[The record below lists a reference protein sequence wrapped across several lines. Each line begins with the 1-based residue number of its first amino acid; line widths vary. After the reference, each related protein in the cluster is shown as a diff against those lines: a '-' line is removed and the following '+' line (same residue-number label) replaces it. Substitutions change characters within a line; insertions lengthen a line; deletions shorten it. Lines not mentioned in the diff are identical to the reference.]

1 MKRTYQL
8 IIVAIIFLL
17 ILWLPSVVE
26 ASTLTWK
33 DESQGIEWQY
43 ELDGNNNVI
52 NLNCTNKLSV
62 AGKVTIPSTID
73 GKKVI
78 SLLGTEYP
86 TLDGDMYDAIFKN
99 CAGLTEVVIPNSISQ
114 ISGGA
119 FYNCVGLKNV
129 TMPDNINLIENDA
142 FSGCTGIT
150 NITFSKELKSI
161 QKGAFEN
168 CSGIKTLNLPN
179 KLISIGE
186 SAFEGCTGIKKLEL
200 PNSITTIGRRAFM
213 GCSGISQLT
222 ISNQLTKIDNETFSN
237 CSGLTSV
244 IIPESV
250 TTISAGWIYSWQG
263 AFEECKNLERILI
276 PNSVATISKYAF
288 YDCPKLTIYGND
300 GMESKRF
307 AEENNIKFDYIANWD
322 KKANGDDVTSP
333 VVEKIEIPSNSIKN
347 CQRDANTKSY
357 VAPTGTKLVI
367 NVKFSENILG
377 KTTPSLTIKFGSG
390 KEIELTNGVLGVST
404 ISYAYTIKAEDKG
417 TINAVNLKGGD
428 IKDAAGN
435 AAVLSTPT
443 VKLEYD
449 SGYSLYANGNFSGSA
464 TDNKNDQKQDDAKND
479 NTNKNNSGNNNT
491 NKDNTNKNDNKKD
504 NTTAT
509 GKIPQTGMNY
519 TIISVIAIIVVISI
533 VIYRKYTKYKD
544 IK

>member
-73 GKKVI
+73 GKKVV
-78 SLLGTEYP
+78 SLLGTKYSI
-86 TLDGDMYDAIFKN
+86 LGDGYDAIFKN
-99 CAGLTEVVIPNSISQ
+99 CAGLTEIVIPNSISQ

-129 TMPDNINLIENDA
+129 TMPDNINLIEDDA
-142 FSGCTGIT
+142 FNGCTGIT

-161 QKGAFEN
+161 QERAFKN

-200 PNSITTIGRRAFM
+200 PNSITTIGRRTFM
-213 GCSGISQLT
+213 ECSGISQLT

-250 TTISAGWIYSWQG
+250 TTISSETYSWTG
-263 AFEECKNLERILI
+263 AFENCKNLERILI

-288 YDCPKLTIYGND
+288 YECPKLTIYGND

-333 VVEKIEIPSNSIKN
+333 VVEKIEISSNSIKN
-347 CQRDANTKSY
+347 CQRDANTKLY

-377 KTTPSLTIKFGSG
+377 KTIPSLTIKFGSG

-443 VKLEYD
+443 VKLEYNSD
-449 SGYSLYANGNFSGSA
+449 YSLYANGNFSGNA
-464 TDNKNDQKQDDAKND
+464 TNNKNDQKQDDAKND
-479 NTNKNNSGNNNT
+479 NTNKNNNN
-491 NKDNTNKNDNKKD
+491 NKKD

>member
-78 SLLGTEYP
+78 SLLGTKWPIYSGAE
-86 TLDGDMYDAIFKN
+86 YDAIFKN
-99 CAGLTEVVIPNSISQ
+99 CAGLTEVVIPSSISQ

-119 FYNCVGLKNV
+119 FYNCVGLKTV
-129 TMPDNINLIENDA
+129 TMPDNINLIEKDA

-161 QKGAFEN
+161 QDNAFEN

-186 SAFEGCTGIKKLEL
+186 SAFEGCTGIKKLKL
-200 PNSITTIGRRAFM
+200 PNSIITIGARAFR

-222 ISNQLTKIDNETFSN
+222 LSNQLTKIDIGTFYN

-250 TTISAGWIYSWQG
+250 TTISSETYSLTG
-263 AFEECKNLERILI
+263 AFENCKNLERILI

-288 YDCPKLTIYGND
+288 HECPKLTIYGND

-333 VVEKIEIPSNSIKN
+333 VVEKIEISSNSIKN

-377 KTTPSLTIKFGSG
+377 KTIPSLTIKFGSG

-443 VKLEYD
+443 VKLEYNSD
-449 SGYSLYANGNFSGSA
+449 YSLYANGNFSGNA

-479 NTNKNNSGNNNT
+479 NSNKNNSGNNNT
-491 NKDNTNKNDNKKD
+491 NKNNNNNKKD

-519 TIISVIAIIVVISI
+519 TIISVIAIIVAISI

>member
-78 SLLGTEYP
+78 SLLGTEWPIYS
-86 TLDGDMYDAIFKN
+86 GAGYEAIFKN
-99 CAGLTEVVIPNSISQ
+99 CAGLTEVVIPSSISQ

-119 FYNCVGLKNV
+119 FYNCVGLKTV

-142 FSGCTGIT
+142 FNGCTGIT

-161 QKGAFEN
+161 QKAAFEN

-200 PNSITTIGRRAFM
+200 PNSITTIGEYAFK

-222 ISNQLTKIDNETFSN
+222 ISNQLTKINGGTFSN

-250 TTISAGWIYSWQG
+250 TTISTGIYYWTG
-263 AFEECKNLERILI
+263 AFGNCKNLERILI
-276 PNSVATISKYAF
+276 PNSVATIVENAF
-288 YDCPKLTIYGND
+288 RDCPKLTIYGND

-333 VVEKIEIPSNSIKN
+333 VVEKIEISSNSIKN

-443 VKLEYD
+443 VKLENY
-449 SGYSLYANGNFSGSA
+449 SGYSLYANGNFSGNA

-479 NTNKNNSGNNNT
+479 NSNKNNSGNNNT
-491 NKDNTNKNDNKKD
+491 NKDNTNKNNNQKD

>member
-73 GKKVI
+73 GKKVV
-78 SLLGTEYP
+78 SLLGTKYP
-86 TLDGDMYDAIFKN
+86 SSSGASYDAIFKN
-99 CAGLTEVVIPNSISQ
+99 CAGLTEIVIPSSISQ

-119 FYNCVGLKNV
+119 FYNCVGLKTV
-129 TMPDNINLIENDA
+129 TMPDNINLIEQYA

-161 QKGAFEN
+161 QDYAFEN

-200 PNSITTIGRRAFM
+200 PNSITTIGREAFS
-213 GCSGISQLT
+213 GCSGITQLT
-222 ISNQLTKIDNETFSN
+222 ISNQLTKIDMETFYN

-250 TTISAGWIYSWQG
+250 TTISSGDLIYRG
-263 AFEECKNLERILI
+263 AFANCKNLERILI
-276 PNSVATISKYAF
+276 PNSVATISEGAF
-288 YDCPKLTIYGND
+288 KDCPKLTIYGND

-322 KKANGDDVTSP
+322 KKANGGDVTSP
-333 VVEKIEIPSNSIKN
+333 VVEKIEISSNSIKN
-347 CQRDANTKSY
+347 CQRDDNTKSY

-377 KTTPSLTIKFGSG
+377 KTTPNLTIKFGSG

-443 VKLEYD
+443 VKLENY
-449 SGYSLYANGNFSGSA
+449 SGYSLYANGNFSGNA

-479 NTNKNNSGNNNT
+479 NSNKNNSGNNNT
-491 NKDNTNKNDNKKD
+491 NKDNTNKNNNQKD

>member
-78 SLLGTEYP
+78 SLLGTKYSI
-86 TLDGDMYDAIFKN
+86 LGDEYDAIFKN
-99 CAGLTEVVIPNSISQ
+99 CAGLTEIVIPSSISQ

-119 FYNCVGLKNV
+119 FYNCVGLKTV
-129 TMPDNINLIENDA
+129 TMLDNINLIENDA
-142 FSGCTGIT
+142 FNGCTGIT

-161 QKGAFEN
+161 QDNAFEN

-179 KLISIGE
+179 KLVSIGE

-200 PNSITTIGRRAFM
+200 PNSITTIGEYAFK

-222 ISNQLTKIDNETFSN
+222 ISNQLTKIDIGTFYN

-250 TTISAGWIYSWQG
+250 TTISGSILSYG
-263 AFEECKNLERILI
+263 AFENCKNLERILI
-276 PNSVATISKYAF
+276 PDSVATISKYAF
-288 YDCPKLTIYGND
+288 KDCPKLTIYGND

-333 VVEKIEIPSNSIKN
+333 VVEKIEISSNSIKN
-347 CQRDANTKSY
+347 CQRDDNTKSY

-428 IKDAAGN
+428 IKDAEGN

-443 VKLEYD
+443 VKLEYNSD
-449 SGYSLYANGNFSGSA
+449 YSLYANGKFSGSA
-464 TDNKNDQKQDDAKND
+464 TNNKNDQKQDDAKND

-491 NKDNTNKNDNKKD
+491 NKDNTNKNNNPKD

>member
-78 SLLGTEYP
+78 SLLGTP
-86 TLDGDMYDAIFKN
+86 WLSSSYDAIFKN
-99 CAGLTEVVIPNSISQ
+99 CAGLTEVVIPSSISQ

-119 FYNCVGLKNV
+119 FYNCVGLKTV
-129 TMPDNINLIENDA
+129 TMPDNINLIEKYA

-161 QKGAFEN
+161 QDNAFEN

-200 PNSITTIGRRAFM
+200 PNSITTIGRRAFK

-250 TTISAGWIYSWQG
+250 TTISAGTVYSWEG

-333 VVEKIEIPSNSIKN
+333 VVEKIELSSNSIKN
-347 CQRDANTKSY
+347 CQRDDNTKSY

-390 KEIELTNGVLGVST
+390 NEIELTNGVLGVST
-404 ISYAYTIKAEDKG
+404 ISYAYTINAEDKG

-443 VKLEYD
+443 VKLENY
-449 SGYSLYANGNFSGSA
+449 SGYSLYANGNFSGNA

-479 NTNKNNSGNNNT
+479 NSNKNNSGNNNT
-491 NKDNTNKNDNKKD
+491 NKDNTNKNNNQKD

>member
-73 GKKVI
+73 GKKVV

-86 TLDGDMYDAIFKN
+86 ILNEARHDAIFKN

-129 TMPDNINLIENDA
+129 IMPDNINLIENDA

-161 QKGAFEN
+161 QKAAFEN

-213 GCSGISQLT
+213 ECSGISQLT

-244 IIPESV
+244 SIPESV
-250 TTISAGWIYSWQG
+250 TTISSETYSWTG
-263 AFEECKNLERILI
+263 AFENCKNLERILI

-288 YDCPKLTIYGND
+288 HECPKLTIYGND

-333 VVEKIEIPSNSIKN
+333 VVEKIEISSNSIKN

-377 KTTPSLTIKFGSG
+377 KTIPSLTIKFGSG

-443 VKLEYD
+443 VKLEND
-449 SGYSLYANGNFSGSA
+449 SGYSLYANGKFSGSA
-464 TDNKNDQKQDDAKND
+464 TNNKNDQKQDDAKND
-479 NTNKNNSGNNNT
+479 NSNKNNSGNNNT
-491 NKDNTNKNDNKKD
+491 NKSNNNSQKD

>member
-73 GKKVI
+73 GKKVV
-78 SLLGTEYP
+78 SLLGTKYP
-86 TLDGDMYDAIFKN
+86 SSSGASYDAIFKN
-99 CAGLTEVVIPNSISQ
+99 CAGLTEIVIPSSISQ

-119 FYNCVGLKNV
+119 FYNCVGLKTV
-129 TMPDNINLIENDA
+129 TMPDNINLIEQYA

-161 QKGAFEN
+161 QDYAFEN

-200 PNSITTIGRRAFM
+200 PNSITTIGREAFS
-213 GCSGISQLT
+213 GCSGITQLT
-222 ISNQLTKIDNETFSN
+222 ISNQLTKIDMETFYN

-250 TTISAGWIYSWQG
+250 TTISSGDLIYRG
-263 AFEECKNLERILI
+263 AFANCKNLERILI
-276 PNSVATISKYAF
+276 PNSVATISEGAF
-288 YDCPKLTIYGND
+288 KDCPKLTIYGND

-333 VVEKIEIPSNSIKN
+333 VVEKIEVSSNSIKN
-347 CQRDANTKSY
+347 CQRDDNTKSY

-435 AAVLSTPT
+435 ATVLSTPT
-443 VKLEYD
+443 VKLENY
-449 SGYSLYANGNFSGSA
+449 SGYSLYANGNFSGNA

-479 NTNKNNSGNNNT
+479 NSNKNNSGNNNT
-491 NKDNTNKNDNKKD
+491 NKDNTNKNNNQKD

>member
-78 SLLGTEYP
+78 SLLGTKWPIYSGAE
-86 TLDGDMYDAIFKN
+86 YDAIFKN
-99 CAGLTEVVIPNSISQ
+99 CAGLTEVVIPSSISQ

-119 FYNCVGLKNV
+119 FYNCVGLKTV
-129 TMPDNINLIENDA
+129 TMPDNINLIEKDA

-161 QKGAFEN
+161 QDNAFEN

-186 SAFEGCTGIKKLEL
+186 SAFEGCTGIKKLKL
-200 PNSITTIGRRAFM
+200 PNSITTIGARAFR

-222 ISNQLTKIDNETFSN
+222 LSNQLTKIDIGTFYN

-250 TTISAGWIYSWQG
+250 TTISSETYSWTG
-263 AFEECKNLERILI
+263 AFENCKNLERILI

-288 YDCPKLTIYGND
+288 HECPKLTIYGND

-333 VVEKIEIPSNSIKN
+333 VVEKIEISSNSIKN

-377 KTTPSLTIKFGSG
+377 KTIPSLTIKFGSG

-443 VKLEYD
+443 VKLEYNSD
-449 SGYSLYANGNFSGSA
+449 YSLYANGNFSGNA

-479 NTNKNNSGNNNT
+479 NSNKNNSGNNNT
-491 NKDNTNKNDNKKD
+491 NKNNNNNKKD

-519 TIISVIAIIVVISI
+519 TIISVIAIIVAISI

>member
-78 SLLGTEYP
+78 SLLGTKWPIYSGAE
-86 TLDGDMYDAIFKN
+86 YDAIFKN
-99 CAGLTEVVIPNSISQ
+99 CAGLTEVVIPSSISQ

-119 FYNCVGLKNV
+119 FYNCVGLKTV
-129 TMPDNINLIENDA
+129 TMPDNINLIEKDA

-161 QKGAFEN
+161 QDNAFEN

-186 SAFEGCTGIKKLEL
+186 SAFEGCTGIKKLKL
-200 PNSITTIGRRAFM
+200 PNSITTIGARAFR

-222 ISNQLTKIDNETFSN
+222 LSNQLTKIDIGTFYN

-250 TTISAGWIYSWQG
+250 TTISSETYSWTG
-263 AFEECKNLERILI
+263 AFENCKNLERILI

-288 YDCPKLTIYGND
+288 HECPKLTIYGND

-333 VVEKIEIPSNSIKN
+333 VVEKIEISSNSIKN

-377 KTTPSLTIKFGSG
+377 KTIPSLTIKFGSG

-428 IKDAAGN
+428 IKYAAGN

-443 VKLEYD
+443 VKLEYNSD
-449 SGYSLYANGNFSGSA
+449 YSLYANGNFSGNA

-479 NTNKNNSGNNNT
+479 NSNKNNSGNNNT
-491 NKDNTNKNDNKKD
+491 NKNNNNNKKD

-519 TIISVIAIIVVISI
+519 TIISVIAIIVAISI

>member
-78 SLLGTEYP
+78 SLLGTP
-86 TLDGDMYDAIFKN
+86 WLSSSYDAIFKN
-99 CAGLTEVVIPNSISQ
+99 CAGLTEVVIPSSISQ

-129 TMPDNINLIENDA
+129 TMSDNIKLIEQYA

-161 QKGAFEN
+161 QNNAFAN

-179 KLISIGE
+179 KLVSIGE

-200 PNSITTIGRRAFM
+200 PNSITTIGREAFS
-213 GCSGISQLT
+213 GCSGITQLT
-222 ISNQLTKIDNETFSN
+222 LSNQLTKIDIGTFYN

-250 TTISAGWIYSWQG
+250 TTISGEYIWNG

-276 PNSVATISKYAF
+276 PNSVATISKHAF
-288 YDCPKLTIYGND
+288 YECPKLTIYGND

-333 VVEKIEIPSNSIKN
+333 VVEKIEISSNSIKN
-347 CQRDANTKSY
+347 CQRDDNTKSY

-443 VKLEYD
+443 VKLENY
-449 SGYSLYANGNFSGSA
+449 SGYSLYANGNFSGNA

-479 NTNKNNSGNNNT
+479 NSNKNNSGNNNT
-491 NKDNTNKNDNKKD
+491 NKDNTNKNNNPKD

-519 TIISVIAIIVVISI
+519 TIISVIVIIVVISI